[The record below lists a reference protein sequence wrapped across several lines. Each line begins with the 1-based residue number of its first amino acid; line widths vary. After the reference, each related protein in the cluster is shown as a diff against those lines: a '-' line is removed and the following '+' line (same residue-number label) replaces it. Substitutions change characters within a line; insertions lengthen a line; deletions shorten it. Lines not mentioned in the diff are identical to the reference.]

1 MNQGGDKHLTQGLA
15 ANTNFEP
22 GASGNSTGLNGTQVS
37 HGQLYI
43 NASRQESAVEVIDF
57 CDHVVMLQTVNAT
70 STEVTSTEVTSTEVT
85 STEIMSTDVIKAQTL
100 PLICGLIDNQNNQG
114 RFLKQNSDNEFK
126 KILTSPS
133 SIIVAGLHVVLVFML
148 FSLADNTISHFVEIS
163 REQAV
168 KAATSESN
176 NQEIKA
182 YFLTAEQITQLA
194 KTLPSEQ
201 ALIEEV
207 VSEVITNEEIIDQTI
222 SNKQSTNK
230 VVDTSSIA
238 PAVATSPKDTV
249 NQKAISPKPIDQK
262 DIDQKAVNQ
271 KPIDYKPIIE
281 KLPIAEAVQAETHQ
295 FDWSSVDSMYLQQQK
310 DSSNE
315 HLFKPQLFNETIS
328 KANTIT
334 SDNLSAINQA
344 SHSFI
349 NKLNQQQV
357 NQQISQQAHL
367 ATSVSGASTSELTPE
382 MDDIELIVIE
392 DKRQPTTLNHRLDPN
407 RIVKIGETCH
417 RLVAL
422 PTQINPYAEGLD
434 LGHPCEGGKTKKA
447 LDNAIQQRLSKLKL
461 P

>member
-57 CDHVVMLQTVNAT
+57 CDHVVMLQTVNA
-70 STEVTSTEVTSTEVT
+70 TSTEVTSTEVT

-262 DIDQKAVNQ
+262 AVNQ

-328 KANTIT
+328 EANTIT

-407 RIVKIGETCH
+407 RMVKIGETCH

-447 LDNAIQQRLSKLKL
+447 LNNAIQQRLSKLKL

>member
-70 STEVTSTEVTSTEVT
+70 STEVTSTE
-85 STEIMSTDVIKAQTL
+85 IMSTDVIKAQTL
-100 PLICGLIDNQNNQG
+100 PLLCGLIDNQNNQG

-249 NQKAISPKPIDQK
+249 NHKAISPKPIDQK
-262 DIDQKAVNQ
+262 DIHQKPIHQ

-328 KANTIT
+328 EANTIT

-447 LDNAIQQRLSKLKL
+447 LNNAIQQRLSKLKL

>member
-70 STEVTSTEVTSTEVT
+70 STEVTSTE
-85 STEIMSTDVIKAQTL
+85 IMSTDVIKAQTL
-100 PLICGLIDNQNNQG
+100 PLICGLIDNQNNHG

-230 VVDTSSIA
+230 VVDTRA

-328 KANTIT
+328 EANTIT

>member
-57 CDHVVMLQTVNAT
+57 CDHVVMLQTVNA
-70 STEVTSTEVTSTEVT
+70 TSTEVT

-262 DIDQKAVNQ
+262 AVNQ

-328 KANTIT
+328 EANTIT

>member
-57 CDHVVMLQTVNAT
+57 CDHVVMLQTVNA
-70 STEVTSTEVTSTEVT
+70 TSTEVT

-207 VSEVITNEEIIDQTI
+207 VSEVITNEEIIDQII

-328 KANTIT
+328 EANTIT

-447 LDNAIQQRLSKLKL
+447 LNNAIQQRLSKLKL

>member
-15 ANTNFEP
+15 ENTNFEP

-57 CDHVVMLQTVNAT
+57 CDHVVMLQTVNA
-70 STEVTSTEVTSTEVT
+70 TSTEVT

-262 DIDQKAVNQ
+262 AVNQ

-328 KANTIT
+328 EANTIT